1 MSKWGMQNFKIEI
14 LENKAKALLINQEL
28 ITQELLEWA
37 YSEALEFSHDH
48 NAPAYALYDFA
59 LARLKRLL
67 KIPFSDEDALIYQNA
82 IKAIQ
87 SSLKIEPLKA
97 KSSQVRGR
105 GFLL

>member
-1 MSKWGMQNFKIEI
+1 MQNFSLEI
-14 LENKAKALLINQEL
+14 LESKAKALLINQEL
-28 ITQELLEWA
+28 ISKEYLAWA
-37 YSEALEFSHDH
+37 YSEALEFSQNH

-97 KSSQVRGR
+97 KNSQVRRR
-105 GFLL
+105 GFAL